1 VEARVDALLAPLR
14 LATTQCLVKQTI
26 LALLVVCAA
35 LCGSPTLGAAVEA
48 DVLRPRVPTREQ
60 KSLKL
65 ITNPFSATPEII
77 AKGKALY
84 ETKGTCDVCHGLYG
98 KGLGLDINRASI
110 KGSLPRDFTDKAW
123 QRARSDGEILWV
135 LKNGSPGTGMP
146 SFVPQVLTEE
156 EAFQI
161 IQYIRFLPNRK

>member
-1 VEARVDALLAPLR
+1 VLGKANY
-14 LATTQCLVKQTI
+14 

-48 DVLRPRVPTREQ
+48 DILRPRVPTREQ

-84 ETKGTCDVCHGLYG
+84 ETKGTCDICHGPYG

-161 IQYIRFLPNRK
+161 IKYIRFLPNRK